1 MSRRWIA
8 LFCLL
13 LVCFNLSARGE
24 ESEHVPEPYTEEE
37 FADWMHNLRRF
48 EIITFGTLPFTFL
61 LSFFIYDVARY
72 VASGYESDYRPI
84 SNPNP
89 VHYTNSEKIGI
100 VIAACSASV
109 LIALTDFI
117 IGTVREGRGKSGSN
131 GER

>member
-13 LVCFNLSARGE
+13 IVCFNLYAQGE
-24 ESEHVPEPYTEEE
+24 ESEYEPEPYTEEE

-72 VASGYESDYRPI
+72 FASGYESDYRPI

-89 VHYTNSEKIGI
+89 VPYTDSEKIGI

-109 LIALTDFI
+109 IIALTDFI
-117 IGTVREGRGKSGSN
+117 IGKAMEGRGKAGSD
-131 GER
+131 GEL